1 MTQRVSE
8 NSQNLAINR
17 TVLLRYFYNKKAIN
31 VLVQLIYIHVF
42 SMLKISINKVLL
54 DRWPKQHE
62 HEVILSS
69 VSKCCADVLTALNQ
83 N

>member
-1 MTQRVSE
+1 
-8 NSQNLAINR
+8 
-17 TVLLRYFYNKKAIN
+17 
-31 VLVQLIYIHVF
+31 
-42 SMLKISINKVLL
+42 MLKISINKVLL

-83 N
+83 LTMRIQNTVWYELFCK